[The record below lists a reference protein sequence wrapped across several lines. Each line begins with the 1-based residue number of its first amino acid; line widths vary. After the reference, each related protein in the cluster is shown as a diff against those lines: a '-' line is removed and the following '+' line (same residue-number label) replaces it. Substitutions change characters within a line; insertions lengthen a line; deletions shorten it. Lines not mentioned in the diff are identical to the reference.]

1 MFLESYQFS
10 AEDTRFL
17 INEIVESRLIGMKIQ
32 RDKDMPSKHKMTIHT
47 EESGKFYFY
56 VVMEDK
62 IVYSQELKI
71 SVSQREQEL
80 SEKNKREKQMREEE
94 RKRKAEI

>member
-1 MFLESYQFS
+1 
-10 AEDTRFL
+10 
-17 INEIVESRLIGMKIQ
+17 MKIQ
-32 RDKDMPSKHKMTIHT
+32 RDKEMPSKHKMTIHT

-71 SVSQREQEL
+71 SVS
-80 SEKNKREKQMREEE
+80 
-94 RKRKAEI
+94 